1 MSSSAID
8 WQRIDA
14 TQTHDRA
21 ACLLAFLAEMTDA
34 HKRASIQ
41 ALALQ
46 SGQAAI
52 DVGCGLGDDA
62 RRLADIAGPG
72 GRVVGVDLSA
82 DLLGEARR
90 RHQGAESLEFR
101 DGDARALPFADGSF
115 DGARSE
121 RVLQH
126 IEGPAVAV
134 RELARVVGRGGRVV
148 ALEPDWRTLAFSG
161 QEAAVG
167 QAVARH
173 AVAHIRNPAAG
184 CLLAGWFAAAD
195 LVIERVEAL
204 PLLSRSFA
212 TSERLC
218 RLQVALEQLEPA
230 AARQWRAE
238 RRREEAEGSFICAM
252 LGVMVVGTR
261 RR

>member
-1 MSSSAID
+1 MVSPAID

-14 TQTHDRA
+14 TRA
-21 ACLLAFLAEMTDA
+21 HRQAASLLVFLAEMTDA
-34 HKRASIQ
+34 HKRASIE

-46 SGQAAI
+46 SGHAAV

-62 RRLADIAGPG
+62 RRLAEIVGPG

-82 DLLGEARR
+82 ELLGEARR
-90 RHQGAESLEFR
+90 RHRGTDGLEFR
-101 DGDARALPFADGSF
+101 EADARALPFADGSF
-115 DGARSE
+115 AGARSE

-126 IEGPAVAV
+126 IEDPEIAV
-134 RELARVVGRGGRVV
+134 RELARVVAHGGRVV

-161 QEAAVG
+161 QDEAVG
-167 QAVARH
+167 QVVARR
-173 AVAHIRNPAAG
+173 AAAQIRNPAAG

-195 LVIERVEAL
+195 LAIERVEAL
-204 PLLSRSFA
+204 PLLSRSFT

-230 AARQWRAE
+230 AARQWQAE
-238 RRREEAEGSFICAM
+238 RRREQAEGSFMFAM